1 MLEPGRMTQPQV
13 QIPCPVAIG
22 QCRPDLHRRVPGP
35 SSSWPAVPRDG
46 ACGIILST
54 QSLILQVHGTMAKIL
69 ASFVIVVSQ
78 AASQL

>member
-1 MLEPGRMTQPQV
+1 
-13 QIPCPVAIG
+13 
-22 QCRPDLHRRVPGP
+22 
-35 SSSWPAVPRDG
+35 
-46 ACGIILST
+46 LST